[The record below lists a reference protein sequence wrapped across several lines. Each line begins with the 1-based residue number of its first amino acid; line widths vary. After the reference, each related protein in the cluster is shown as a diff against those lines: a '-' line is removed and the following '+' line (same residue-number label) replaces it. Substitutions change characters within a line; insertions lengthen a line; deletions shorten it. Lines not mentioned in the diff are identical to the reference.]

1 MRRYMKFPSAK
12 KPCAISKQN
21 ICVFL
26 VLVTY
31 MEQSIVLPF
40 KINSILQNLPLNLF
54 INCALENFGLEKDL
68 FTLFS
73 PPELYEDKKKN

>member
-1 MRRYMKFPSAK
+1 
-12 KPCAISKQN
+12 
-21 ICVFL
+21 
-26 VLVTY
+26 